1 MNDFNQATIIVNFEK
16 KEDMIHMQLQAVC
29 KNGEDVKPMDGNM
42 LLNLLANSHNQVLA
56 QIEKQNAE
64 SKLDMP
70 SVPASLEKETETDA
84 LPEDETSEVN
94 SDEPAEEE
102 ETILVPTTTTLQ

>member
-16 KEDMIHMQLQAVC
+16 KDDMIHMQLQAVC
-29 KNGEDVKPMDGNM
+29 KNGEDVQPMDGNM

-70 SVPASLEKETETDA
+70 SVPASLEKETDA
-84 LPEDETSEVN
+84 LPEDETTEVN
-94 SDEPAEEE
+94 SDEAEEE